1 MSGWQS
7 QANLLQGKQI
17 VLGVCGSIAAYK
29 AADLASK
36 LVQGGAKVDVILT
49 DAAQEFIAPLTF
61 RSLTGRPVFT
71 SMYRPETDL
80 PEEHVAIA
88 RRADLIVIAPASAS
102 TLARLAHGLAD
113 DFLSLTCLASKAPV
127 LVAPAMD
134 SQMWEAA
141 ATRENVETLKRR
153 GVSFVGPASGRLA
166 SGLTGHGRLAEPLE
180 ILAAVKQQLARSG
193 DLAGRHIVVSA
204 GGTREPIDPVRFISN
219 RSSGKMGYAL
229 AEAAA
234 DRGATVT
241 LVTTTTAL
249 PAPHGATIVAVDS
262 VAEMREAVLSATKSA
277 DALVMAAAVS
287 DFRPAT
293 IAGDKIKKGE
303 GGMSLELVKNDD
315 FLHEVSNRLVKVA
328 FAAETSNLIENARR
342 KTDSHGPLDL
352 ICANDVSASDAGF
365 AVDTNRVTILD
376 AQGGIEEL
384 PLMTKYEVAQRILD
398 RVVPLIAA
406 KHHS

>member
-1 MSGWQS
+1 VNPLS
-7 QANLLQGKQI
+7 GKQV

-36 LVQGGAKVDVILT
+36 LVQQGAKVDVILT
-49 DAAQEFIAPLTF
+49 DAAREFIAPLTF

-71 SMYRPETDL
+71 NLYRPETDL

-88 RRADLIVIAPASAS
+88 RRTDLILIAPASA
-102 TLARLAHGLAD
+102 TTIARLAHGLAD
-113 DFLSLTCLASKAPV
+113 DFLSLTCLASKAPL

-141 ATRENVETLKRR
+141 ATQENVETLRRR
-153 GVSFVGPASGRLA
+153 GVTFVGPASGRLA
-166 SGLTGHGRLAEPLE
+166 SGLEGYGRLADPLE
-180 ILAAVKQQLARSG
+180 VLAAVKQQLAKGG
-193 DLAGRHIVVSA
+193 DLAGRHLVISA
-204 GGTREPIDPVRFISN
+204 GGTREPIDPVRFIGN

-234 DRGATVT
+234 DRGAAVT
-241 LVTTTTAL
+241 LVTTPTAL
-249 PAPHGATIVAVDS
+249 PIPQGARVVSVETVAQ
-262 VAEMREAVLSATKSA
+262 MREAVLAATKDA

-293 IAGDKIKKGE
+293 VPGDKIKKGE
-303 GGMSLELVKNDD
+303 GGLSLDLVKNDD

-342 KTDSHGPLDL
+342 KTNSHGPLDL

-376 AQGGIEEL
+376 AQGGVEEL
-384 PLMTKYEVAQRILD
+384 PLLPKYEVADRILD

-406 KHHS
+406 KRHD